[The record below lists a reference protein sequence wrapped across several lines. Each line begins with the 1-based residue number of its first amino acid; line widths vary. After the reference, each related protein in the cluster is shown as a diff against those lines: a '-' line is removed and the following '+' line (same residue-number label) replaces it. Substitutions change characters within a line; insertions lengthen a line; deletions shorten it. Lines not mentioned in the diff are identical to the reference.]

1 MKKEDRRL
9 FSHRFQEESVFVHTT
24 DEDINPWDRT
34 RIVAVLVN
42 ETGIDYQ
49 LADRISEEIQSVIFS
64 AGLRVVTSE
73 LVREL
78 VNAKLVE
85 HRFEKAR
92 ERNRRLGLSL
102 YDAGNLMRYPTP
114 LRPEQSATAAGV
126 GSVMADAIKRQ
137 YALSDIYPN
146 HLHRLHLEGRFHIH
160 GLSAPD
166 RPLMAW
172 IHASD
177 LLEFQ
182 YIAGGLIIRKPASP
196 EALVRNLIRL
206 DSALR
211 GMVHERITWFGLETA
226 LASLGVREEDI
237 PGFVIQAVS
246 TRDQLG
252 MISGLARTA
261 FHLEQRESV
270 DRIVQEQEECPFLAV
285 DILAAGSAWRLSQWV
300 RLAELPFKQ
309 TTYVMEAV
317 TLNLPGLAIRSVIED
332 TPLDTEL
339 RQLLDKAASIL
350 ARRRVFMEKLAAV
363 RPEGPLDL
371 LGKMGFR
378 PSQAWGIVGIC
389 GLNEMIRVLMD
400 GDMDDSDDRLKR
412 AEHVV
417 QQLARQMREVS
428 EERSVYLL
436 LGTVDQMDACYR
448 FARLDLKFQPYYA
461 SRILNGDIAEAAV
474 YYSRDGCLPSEKPVS
489 LARKIQVE
497 SRIQQVFDLPFPII
511 IKHRDP
517 ASLDARD
524 LTESLR
530 HLLLTADFSLC
541 YNCHTMESGVY
552 ITCPICHDTNV
563 AVYRATTAG
572 YHSVSALPRAVR
584 LAQKR
589 HFFY

>member
-102 YDAGNLMRYPTP
+102 YDAGNLMRFPTP

-172 IHASD
+172 ICASD
-177 LLEFQ
+177 LIDFQ
-182 YIAGGLIIRKPASP
+182 YVAGGLVIRRPDSP
-196 EALVRNLIRL
+196 EALIRNLIRL

-211 GMVHERITWFGLETA
+211 GMVHERITWFGLEST
-226 LASLGVREEDI
+226 LASMGVPDRDI
-237 PGFVIQAVS
+237 AGFVCQAIS

-261 FHLEQRESV
+261 FHLERPETV
-270 DRIVQEQEECPFLAV
+270 ERIVTEQAQCPFLAV
-285 DILAAGSAWRLSQWV
+285 DILATETAWCPSQWV
-300 RLAELPFKQ
+300 QLAELPFKQ
-309 TTYVMEAV
+309 TTYIMEAV
-317 TLNLPGLAIRSVIED
+317 TLNLPGLAIRSVVED
-332 TPLDTEL
+332 TPLETEL

-378 PSQAWGIVGIC
+378 PAQAWGIVGIC
-389 GLNEMIRVLMD
+389 GLNEMVRVLMD
-400 GDMDDSDDRLKR
+400 GDMDETDDRLNR
-412 AEHVV
+412 AEQVV
-417 QQLARQMREVS
+417 QQLVRQMRELS
-428 EERSVYLL
+428 EERSVSLL
-436 LGTVDQMDACYR
+436 LGTADQMDACYR

-461 SRILNGDIAEAAV
+461 SRILNGDIAEASV
-474 YYSRDGCLPSEKPVS
+474 YYTRDGCLPSGKPVE
-489 LARKIQVE
+489 LARKIKVE
-497 SRIQQVFDLPFPII
+497 GRIQQIFDLPFPAI

-517 ASLDARD
+517 ASLDVSE
-524 LTESLR
+524 LTKSLR

-541 YNCHTMESGVY
+541 YNCHTMDSGVY
-552 ITCPICHDTNV
+552 ITCPICHDTSV

-572 YHSVSALPRAVR
+572 YHSGSALPRAVR
-584 LAQKR
+584 LAQER